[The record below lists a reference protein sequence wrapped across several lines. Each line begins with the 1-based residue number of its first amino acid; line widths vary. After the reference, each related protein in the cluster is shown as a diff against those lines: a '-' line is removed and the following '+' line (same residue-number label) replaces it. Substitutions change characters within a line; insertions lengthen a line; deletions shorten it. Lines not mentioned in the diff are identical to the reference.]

1 MAHTPREAASGAHYL
16 VHFSNNFFAKW
27 RP

>member
-1 MAHTPREAASGAHYL
+1 MAHTPREAASGAHFL
-16 VHFSNNFFAKW
+16 VHFSNNFFGKW